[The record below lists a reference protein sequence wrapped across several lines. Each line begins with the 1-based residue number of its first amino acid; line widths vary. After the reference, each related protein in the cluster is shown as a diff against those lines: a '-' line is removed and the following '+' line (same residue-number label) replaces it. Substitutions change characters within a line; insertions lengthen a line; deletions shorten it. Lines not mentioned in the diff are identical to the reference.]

1 MWLRRLVEAET
12 LIGDGVQVPV
22 LVARPVMAPKAL
34 YVAHWR
40 FAPALAVPS
49 LSRLTRSCRQISLH
63 ALAAR
68 VLCDRPAAREATG

>member
-1 MWLRRLVEAET
+1 LVEAST
-12 LIGDGVQVPV
+12 LIPEGEQFPVVVVP
-22 LVARPVMAPKAL
+22 RPTMAPKAL
-34 YVAHWR
+34 KVAHWR
-40 FAPALAVPS
+40 FEVDPAVPS